1 MIGCGSE
8 FIRTLSR
15 SPRRRNFTDISI
27 FAISLFAYDI
37 THPLL
42 GLFTRDTLLQLQLD
56 IRCNTVT
63 ISTSHYSPLAA
74 GARHEGGGSLNCS
87 HDITIG

>member
-1 MIGCGSE
+1 MTVRAATRQAIDGGCIDIGRVGTD
-8 FIRTLSR
+8 TL
-15 SPRRRNFTDISI
+15 
-27 FAISLFAYDI
+27 A
-37 THPLL
+37 
-42 GLFTRDTLLQLQLD
+42 FTRDTLLQLQLD